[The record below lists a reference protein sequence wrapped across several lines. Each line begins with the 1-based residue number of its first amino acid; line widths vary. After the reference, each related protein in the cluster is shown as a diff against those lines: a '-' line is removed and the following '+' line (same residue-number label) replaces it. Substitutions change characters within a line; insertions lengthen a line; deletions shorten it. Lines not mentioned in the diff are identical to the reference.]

1 MIKAVIID
9 DESSCRDALELLLKE
24 FCPQVEL
31 VGMAASLPEGINLVK
46 EKNPELVFLDVEL
59 KNHLGF
65 KLFESFPNPEF
76 QVIFST
82 AHEKYAL
89 QAIKTSCLEYLLK
102 PVDPVELMNAI
113 AKFKPNA
120 NSDINQKK
128 VEVLLENTGNASQV
142 LNKIAVPTS
151 DGYFFINTSDILYF
165 EGDGKYT
172 NMFTNKGDK
181 IVSSKNLGEF
191 EELLSQQNFFRC
203 HKSWLI
209 NLNYIKKYLRSDAQ
223 VVMSNDKL
231 VDVSIRKKEEFLKL
245 FDRG

>member
-9 DESSCRDALELLLKE
+9 DESSCRDALQLLLKE
-24 FCPQVEL
+24 FCPTVEL
-31 VGMAASLPEGINLVK
+31 FGMASSLPDGINLIK
-46 EKNPELVFLDVEL
+46 EKKPELVFLDVEL

-65 KLFESFPNPEF
+65 KLFESFPDPDFEVVF
-76 QVIFST
+76 CT

-89 QAIKTSCLEYLLK
+89 QAIKTSCIEYLLK

-113 AKFKPNA
+113 AKFQKFTNREV
-120 NSDINQKK
+120 NQKK
-128 VEVLLENTGNASQV
+128 VEVLLENTGNASHT

-151 DGYFFINTSDILYF
+151 EGYFFINTSDILYF

-191 EELLSQQNFFRC
+191 EELLNQQSFFRC

-209 NLNYIKKYLRSDAQ
+209 NLNYIKKYMRGDGQ
-223 VVMSNDKL
+223 VMMSNDKL
-231 VDVSIRKKEEFLKL
+231 VDVSTRKKEEFLKL

>member
-9 DESSCRDALELLLKE
+9 DESSCRDALQLLLKE
-24 FCPQVEL
+24 FCPTIEL
-31 VGMAASLPEGINLVK
+31 LGMASSLPDGINLIK
-46 EKNPELVFLDVEL
+46 EKKPELVFLDVEL

-65 KLFESFPNPEF
+65 KLFEFFPEPDFE
-76 QVIFST
+76 VIFCT
-82 AHEKYAL
+82 AYEKYAL
-89 QAIKTSCLEYLLK
+89 QAIKTSCIEYLLK

-113 AKFKPNA
+113 AKFQKFTNREV
-120 NSDINQKK
+120 NQKK
-128 VEVLLENTGNASQV
+128 VEVLLENTGSASQT
-142 LNKIAVPTS
+142 LNKIAIPTS
-151 DGYFFINTSDILYF
+151 EGYFFINTSDILYF

-191 EELLSQQNFFRC
+191 EELLNQQNFFRC

-209 NLNYIKKYLRSDAQ
+209 NLNYIKKYMRGDGQ
-223 VVMSNDKL
+223 VMMSNDKL
-231 VDVSIRKKEEFLKL
+231 VDVSTRKKEEFLKL

>member
-1 MIKAVIID
+1 MIRAVLID
-9 DESSCRDALELLLKE
+9 DESSCREALSLLLKE

-31 VGMAASLPEGINLVK
+31 LGMAGSLPEGINLIR
-46 EKNPELVFLDVEL
+46 EKKPELVFLDVEL

-65 KLFESFPNPEF
+65 KLFESFPNANF
-76 QVIFST
+76 HVVFCT

-102 PVDPVELMNAI
+102 PIDPVELMNAVD
-113 AKFKPNA
+113 KFKRTVNREL
-120 NSDINQKK
+120 NQKK
-128 VEVLLENTGNASQV
+128 VDVLLENAGNASQV

-191 EELLSQQNFFRC
+191 EELLSHQNFFRC

-209 NLNYIKKYLRSDAQ
+209 NLNYIKKYMRGDGQ
-223 VVMSNDKL
+223 VIMSNDKL

-245 FDRG
+245 FDRA